1 MTQPAFMCRPWH
13 ITPCPSVHAGALLYM
28 DIILTAS
35 KLLRKAQYI
44 VCSPVLSSAVRK
56 LIFKGPVKAIIVNDF
71 LLKMCH

>member
-1 MTQPAFMCRPWH
+1 MTQPAFMSRPWH

-44 VCSPVLSSAVRK
+44 VCSPVLS
-56 LIFKGPVKAIIVNDF
+56 LGCEIN
-71 LLKMCH
+71 

>member
-1 MTQPAFMCRPWH
+1 MTQPAFMRRPWR

-44 VCSPVLSSAVRK
+44 VWFA
-56 LIFKGPVKAIIVNDF
+56 GAF
-71 LLKMCH
+71 LGCEIN